1 MRLESRGKA
10 KRLSSKAE
18 VPAKLSIAYTVD
30 LMITVELE
38 VVYSIYMVFEGI

>member
-1 MRLESRGKA
+1 MRLELRDKA

-30 LMITVELE
+30 LMIAVELE
-38 VVYSIYMVFEGI
+38 VVCSIYVVFKSI